1 MIIETN
7 YGFVILDVIFGIAS
21 IVYIFTGVDYVS
33 YPQLHSGKRL
43 PDINIVCHAPAIGA
57 GLRALNVISGRHNIV
72 RKALIKTRLAID
84 RLC

>member
-1 MIIETN
+1 MVIETN

-21 IVYIFTGVDYVS
+21 MVYIFTGVDYVS

-57 GLRALNVISGRHNIV
+57 GKRALNVINGRHNIV